1 MDGRAKS
8 KNAKINL
15 GANKLN
21 ARLLLFRKTVNNI
34 ILKTR
39 ERTWGWSPILP
50 AILGVAFRQFETHN
64 PGRDRAYPYP
74 CFVLM
79 KKIGVREFQAQ

>member
-74 CFVLM
+74 CFAHIKGIRLCV
-79 KKIGVREFQAQ
+79 FHS